1 MEEFSNVRAEIRLS
15 KILTL
20 TKILDQFLQTLQ
32 KLIALIGAI
41 YLLSLLWDLM
51 SFLRQVVSLI
61 HRTITFFVSLEN
73 DLFSFL
79 ADLTQTI
86 ENVYE
91 ICTNIV
97 PTITQA
103 LKSLPNQ
110 IVEGVK
116 KAHGSWF

>member
-1 MEEFSNVRAEIRLS
+1 MGFNEFPPASGFLDPSDHNFLRLS
-15 KILTL
+15 RKR
-20 TKILDQFLQTLQ
+20 
-32 KLIALIGAI
+32 
-41 YLLSLLWDLM
+41 
-51 SFLRQVVSLI
+51 SF
-61 HRTITFFVSLEN
+61 F
-73 DLFSFL
+73 FL